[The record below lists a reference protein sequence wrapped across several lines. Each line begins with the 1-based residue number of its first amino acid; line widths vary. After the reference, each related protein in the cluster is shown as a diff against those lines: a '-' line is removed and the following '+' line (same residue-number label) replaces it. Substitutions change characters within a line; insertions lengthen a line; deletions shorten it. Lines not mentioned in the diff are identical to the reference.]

1 MKYKFLSKPV
11 CKNLLLL
18 SAVALVACSSTSP
31 MDNSQEKLA
40 NEALKKQLDEQKAE
54 WEAIKPDIERLL
66 ALEEDF
72 KLLIQSLNT
81 SQLSS
86 SPQNLGGE
94 VQAAPLVPAPQEV
107 SPVED
112 ILMSE
117 GSDDETSMN
126 EKPAYV
132 QAQFNM
138 PASSISKTPSTRAKN
153 DAVKSSKYAVQ
164 VAAYDNEIQLAKG
177 WLRLQGSFPELMSTV
192 NPIKEKVSVKNK
204 SLWTLK
210 VGPFTSRSAGSRYC
224 SQLKQ
229 RNQDCF
235 VGLYQGEEL

>member
-1 MKYKFLSKPV
+1 MKYHNSSKRV
-11 CKNLLLL
+11 YKNLLIL
-18 SAVALVACSSTSP
+18 SAISLAACSSTQQV
-31 MDNSQEKLA
+31 DNSQTKLE
-40 NEALKKQLDEQKAE
+40 NEALKKQLDQQKAE
-54 WEAIKPDIERLL
+54 WEAVKPDIERLL

-72 KLLIQSLNT
+72 KLLIQSINT
-81 SQLSS
+81 SQLSN
-86 SPQNLGGE
+86 SPENLGGE
-94 VQAAPLVPAPQEV
+94 VQAAPLVPAPQNV
-107 SPVED
+107 SAVED
-112 ILMSE
+112 ILKPENNM
-117 GSDDETSMN
+117 DEALT

-138 PASSISKTPSTRAKN
+138 PASSTSKVNRSPTNKAN
-153 DAVKSSKYAVQ
+153 MKSSQYAVQ

-192 NPIKEKVSVKNK
+192 NPIKEKVSVKQK

-210 VGPFTSRSAGSRYC
+210 VGPFVSRSAGSRYC
-224 SQLKQ
+224 SQLKE